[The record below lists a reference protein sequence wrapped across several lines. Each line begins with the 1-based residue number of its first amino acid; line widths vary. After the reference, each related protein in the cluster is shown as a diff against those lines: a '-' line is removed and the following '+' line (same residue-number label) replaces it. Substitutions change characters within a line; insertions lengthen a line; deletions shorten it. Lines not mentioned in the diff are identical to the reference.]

1 MAAKGLITF
10 HELRA
15 KITALEETRETAQR
29 KLEALNRRH
38 EKVEELKRDRN
49 TLLDSLV
56 ATAPEALDALTPE
69 GRLKIYG
76 ILGLRAV
83 VRSDGGVEASG
94 LFENNL
100 SVCTRTTDPWA
111 VLLNCG

>member
-29 KLEALNRRH
+29 RKLEALNRRH

-49 TLLDSLV
+49 TILDSLV

-69 GRLKIYG
+69 TRSRRKGASRSTGYSGSGRL
-76 ILGLRAV
+76 
-83 VRSDGGVEASG
+83 
-94 LFENNL
+94 
-100 SVCTRTTDPWA
+100 
-111 VLLNCG
+111 